1 MLPQPPSTS
10 TLPQLAAGGGG
21 GGKVREIVGSING
34 GSGAANPFSV
44 ARQQNRAAFT
54 KSSDDLLKSYGLDF
68 SKLSTASDSSG
79 GGAAAAAAN
88 SLQNVGEDDLFAD
101 LDPLAKKKS
110 SASAAESAEPTAP
123 PRARRQQQQQQH
135 QQQQKWTTFE

>member
-10 TLPQLAAGGGG
+10 TLPQLAAGGGGG

-79 GGAAAAAAN
+79 GAAAAAN

-110 SASAAESAEPTAP
+110 FASAAESAEPTAP
-123 PRARRQQQQQQH
+123 PRARRQQQQQQ
-135 QQQQKWTTFE
+135 QQKWTTFE